1 MVKFLHFVNRK
12 KRFFSLNNSLIIMW
26 LYVEWFCLKALRQVL
41 SHQPLP
47 MTKANPIVVYIH
59 VMKGGWNWGRYCVFV
74 WWLQDN
80 FDRRQGLKALQSI
93 KDIEKRIIRPY
104 SRHERSRIVRGS
116 RS

>member
-1 MVKFLHFVNRK
+1 
-12 KRFFSLNNSLIIMW
+12 MW
-26 LYVEWFCLKALRQVL
+26 LYVEWFCLKALHQVL

-59 VMKGGWNWGRYCVFV
+59 VRKGGWNWGRYCVFV

-93 KDIEKRIIRPY
+93 KDIEKRTIHP
-104 SRHERSRIVRGS
+104 
-116 RS
+116 